1 MEKEPAINKAGTP
14 QHDHVYAVFDHMEQ
28 AHHAIQAL
36 STQGIQAHHLNG
48 GDAAHL
54 LREAVDPLGKAERLV
69 KRIGGETHEA
79 ERYAW
84 HLEQGRIVLAV
95 RVEHKE
101 AADAA
106 TQTLKQHGA
115 YDVTYFRGWA
125 IQYMSPLENTQHGLP
140 THSLGNRNE

>member
-1 MEKEPAINKAGTP
+1 MEKEPAIDIAGTP
-14 QHDHVYAVFDHMEQ
+14 QHDHVYAVCDHEGQ
-28 AHHAIQAL
+28 ARQAMQAL
-36 STQGIQAHHLNG
+36 TTQGIQVHHLSA
-48 GDAAHL
+48 DAAHL
-54 LREAVDPLGKAERLV
+54 LLEPTHPLGKAERLV
-69 KRIGGETHEA
+69 KKIGGETHEA
-79 ERYAW
+79 ERYAR
-84 HLEQGRIVLAV
+84 HLEEGRIVLAV

-125 IQYMSPLENTQHGLP
+125 IQYMSPLENTQHGIP